1 MTAGQLHVID
11 GCYVTDSS
19 GCHRYDFWNEQALF
33 DGSPPHRLGF
43 AQPQR
48 TAGRVPRDRSR
59 QRPDPVK
66 IRLQRRAVPVIRTGF
81 PPGTVRVI
89 AYPEQG
95 GEKTVLVADPPI
107 SVEAGEWFEGDL
119 EPIATRKIRVETD
132 GVEIRPQREVLH
144 PDHADA
150 VPRGLSTSG

>member
-33 DGSPPHRLGF
+33 DGSPHTGWGSLSRNAPQAEYLEIDLGSV
-43 AQPQR
+43 R
-48 TAGRVPRDRSR
+48 T
-59 QRPDPVK
+59 PVK

-81 PPGTVRVI
+81 PGTVRVI

-95 GEKTVLVADPPI
+95 GEKTVLVADPI

-132 GVEIRPQREVLH
+132 GVEIRP
-144 PDHADA
+144 
-150 VPRGLSTSG
+150 SGKFFTQIMQMQFLEA

>member
-1 MTAGQLHVID
+1 MTADQLRVID

-33 DGSPPHRLGF
+33 DGNPHTGWGSLSRNEPHVEYLDIDLGSI
-43 AQPQR
+43 
-48 TAGRVPRDRSR
+48 RV
-59 QRPDPVK
+59 PVK

-81 PPGTVRVI
+81 PGTVRVV

-95 GEKTVLVADPPI
+95 GEKTILEADGI
-107 SVEAGEWFEGDL
+107 SVAAGEWFEADL

-132 GVEIRPQREVLH
+132 GVEIRP
-144 PDHADA
+144 
-150 VPRGLSTSG
+150 SGKFFTQIMQMQFLEA